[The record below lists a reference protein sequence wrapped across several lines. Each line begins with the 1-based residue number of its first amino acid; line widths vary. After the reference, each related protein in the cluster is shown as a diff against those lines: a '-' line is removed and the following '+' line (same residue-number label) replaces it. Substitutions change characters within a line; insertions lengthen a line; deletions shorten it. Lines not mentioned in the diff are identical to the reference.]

1 MVFGRRIGV
10 DLGTA
15 NVLVYVKGRGI
26 VINEPAVVAVATRD
40 NSIVAVGTDARE
52 MLGRTPGAI
61 QVIRP
66 MREGVIADYVTTEAM
81 LRYFIGKVVGRV
93 SFVRPEVMICVP
105 AGVTGV
111 EQRAVQDAAEAAG
124 ARRPAHLIPE
134 PLAAAIGARIP
145 VNVPQGHMIVDI
157 GGGRTEAAVISMY
170 GIVVSESV
178 RVAGDR
184 LDDAI
189 AAYVKRR
196 HNLVVG
202 DRTAEELKIAIGSA
216 MPLDEEMTY
225 QVRGRDQ
232 ITGLPRTITV
242 SSTDVTNAIQDP
254 LAADRRRGTF
264 GAGAHAAGAGLRR
277 RRPRH
282 RAFRRDGDAAQPRPA
297 DHRGDRHPLLR
308 GGQPDG
314 VRGDGRRNRPGP
326 PGPDQALDA
335 RRGRVAGHVLAA
347 RAAFSLQLLSG
358 AQRLGLP
365 ARLTDVDSWLARH
378 PYFASLSG
386 LQVVRH
392 PL

>member
-1 MVFGRRIGV
+1 MLGKRIGV

-15 NVLVYVKGRGI
+15 NVLIYVKGRGI
-26 VINEPAVVAVATRD
+26 VIAEPSVVAVATRD
-40 NSIVAVGTDARE
+40 NSIVAVGSEARE
-52 MLGRTPGAI
+52 MLGRTPGSI
-61 QVIRP
+61 SVVRP

-81 LRYFIGKVVGRV
+81 LRYFISRVLGRI
-93 SFVRPEVMICVP
+93 SMIKPEVMICVP

-145 VNVPQGHMIVDI
+145 VHIPQGHMVVDI

-196 HNLVVG
+196 HNLVIG

-216 MPLDEEMTY
+216 LPLEEELTY

-242 SSTDVTNAIQDP
+242 TSSDVTQAIADP
-254 LAADRRRGTF
+254 LQSIVGAARSVLERTPPELASDVVDRGIVLSGGTGMLRNMDRLITQEIGIPCYVADSPMECVAM
-264 GAGAHAAGAGLRR
+264 GAGIALEHLDLIKR
-277 RRPRH
+277 
-282 RAFRRDGDAAQPRPA
+282 AQPA
-297 DHRGDRHPLLR
+297 EGEWL
-308 GGQPDG
+308 
-314 VRGDGRRNRPGP
+314 V
-326 PGPDQALDA
+326 
-335 RRGRVAGHVLAA
+335 
-347 RAAFSLQLLSG
+347 SL
-358 AQRLGLP
+358 
-365 ARLTDVDSWLARH
+365 
-378 PYFASLSG
+378 
-386 LQVVRH
+386 
-392 PL
+392 

>member
-1 MVFGRRIGV
+1 MLGKRIGV

-26 VINEPAVVAVATRD
+26 VIAEPSVVAVAQRD
-40 NSIVAVGTDARE
+40 NSIVAVGAEARE

-61 QVIRP
+61 TVVRP

-81 LRYFIGKVVGRV
+81 LRYFIGRVMGRV
-93 SFVRPEVMICVP
+93 SMVKPEVMICVP

-145 VNVPQGHMIVDI
+145 VHIPQGHMIVDI

-189 AAYVKRR
+189 AGYVKRR
-196 HNLVVG
+196 HNLVIG
-202 DRTAEELKIAIGSA
+202 DRSAEELKIAIGSA
-216 MPLDEEMTY
+216 LPLEEEVTY

-242 SSTDVTNAIQDP
+242 TSADVTQAIADP
-254 LAADRRRGTF
+254 LQSIVGAARSVLERTPPELASDVVDRGIVLSGGTGMLRNLDRLITQEIGIPCYVADSPMECVAM
-264 GAGAHAAGAGLRR
+264 GAGIALEHLELIKR
-277 RRPRH
+277 
-282 RAFRRDGDAAQPRPA
+282 AQPA
-297 DHRGDRHPLLR
+297 EGEWL
-308 GGQPDG
+308 
-314 VRGDGRRNRPGP
+314 V
-326 PGPDQALDA
+326 
-335 RRGRVAGHVLAA
+335 
-347 RAAFSLQLLSG
+347 SL
-358 AQRLGLP
+358 
-365 ARLTDVDSWLARH
+365 
-378 PYFASLSG
+378 
-386 LQVVRH
+386 
-392 PL
+392 

>member
-40 NSIVAVGTDARE
+40 NSIVAVGTEARE

-216 MPLDEEMTY
+216 MMLDEEMTY

-242 SSTDVTNAIQDP
+242 SSTDVTNAIQDQLSAIVGAVRSVLERTP
-254 LAADRRRGTF
+254 PELASDVVDRGVVLSGGTAMLRNLDRLITEEIGIPCYVADNPMECVAM
-264 GAGAHAAGAGLRR
+264 GAGI
-277 RRPRH
+277 
-282 RAFRRDGDAAQPRPA
+282 
-297 DHRGDRHPLLR
+297 
-308 GGQPDG
+308 
-314 VRGDGRRNRPGP
+314 
-326 PGPDQALDA
+326 ALDHLDLIK
-335 RRGRVAGHVLAA
+335 R
-347 RAAFSLQLLSG
+347 SM
-358 AQRLGLP
+358 P
-365 ARLTDVDSWLARH
+365 AEGEWLVT
-378 PYFASLSG
+378 F
-386 LQVVRH
+386 
-392 PL
+392 

>member
-216 MPLDEEMTY
+216 MMLDEEMTY

-242 SSTDVTNAIQDP
+242 SSTDVTNAIQDQLSAIVGAVRSVLERTP
-254 LAADRRRGTF
+254 PELASDVVDRGVVLSGGTAMLRNLDRLITEEIGIPCYVADNPMECVAM
-264 GAGAHAAGAGLRR
+264 GAGI
-277 RRPRH
+277 
-282 RAFRRDGDAAQPRPA
+282 
-297 DHRGDRHPLLR
+297 
-308 GGQPDG
+308 
-314 VRGDGRRNRPGP
+314 
-326 PGPDQALDA
+326 ALDHLDLIK
-335 RRGRVAGHVLAA
+335 R
-347 RAAFSLQLLSG
+347 SM
-358 AQRLGLP
+358 P
-365 ARLTDVDSWLARH
+365 AEGEWLVT
-378 PYFASLSG
+378 F
-386 LQVVRH
+386 
-392 PL
+392 

>member
-1 MVFGRRIGV
+1 MFGKRIGV

-26 VINEPAVVAVATRD
+26 VIAEPAVVAVAQRD
-40 NSIVAVGTDARE
+40 NSIVAVGSAARE

-81 LRYFIGKVVGRV
+81 LRYFIGRVIGRV
-93 SFVRPEVMICVP
+93 SLIKPEVMICVP

-145 VNVPQGHMIVDI
+145 VSMPQGHMIVDI

-196 HNLVVG
+196 HNLVIG

-216 MPLDEEMTY
+216 LPLEDEMTY

-242 SSTDVTNAIQDP
+242 SSTDVTNAIQDSLQSIVGAIRSVLERTP
-254 LAADRRRGTF
+254 PELASDVVDRGVVLSGGTALLRNLDRLITEEIGIPCYVAENPMECVAM
-264 GAGAHAAGAGLRR
+264 GAGI
-277 RRPRH
+277 
-282 RAFRRDGDAAQPRPA
+282 
-297 DHRGDRHPLLR
+297 
-308 GGQPDG
+308 
-314 VRGDGRRNRPGP
+314 
-326 PGPDQALDA
+326 ALDY
-335 RRGRVAGHVLAA
+335 LDLIK
-347 RAAFSLQLLSG
+347 RAM
-358 AQRLGLP
+358 P
-365 ARLTDVDSWLARH
+365 AEGEWLVS
-378 PYFASLSG
+378 F
-386 LQVVRH
+386 
-392 PL
+392 